1 MAFCTV
7 CSSFMCGK
15 LGTPFW
21 HSFLVDDLFIR
32 RWLTVDQLTVPLS
45 LFIIHDAGYQ
55 RIVFSSLPSNTCQS
69 TSTEYCICIS
79 LSYKIYWAFPVQ
91 IASYIMKTNYLFL
104 TVCLRSIEVGL
115 EHMAS
120 GSSPLDR
127 QVFQKSLWELGGSI
141 KLTSCGLVTG
151 GFTHIAILPAICIYL
166 IFIIQ
171 VLSLRIKQHIFILLF
186 QKLF

>member
-1 MAFCTV
+1 MCHHNSEALWWSFFSISKGHKDIFDICYLSYRKWRIYFSYLELCFSPMAFCTV

-104 TVCLRSIEVGL
+104 TVCLRSL
-115 EHMAS
+115 
-120 GSSPLDR
+120 
-127 QVFQKSLWELGGSI
+127 
-141 KLTSCGLVTG
+141 
-151 GFTHIAILPAICIYL
+151 
-166 IFIIQ
+166 
-171 VLSLRIKQHIFILLF
+171 
-186 QKLF
+186 